1 MWISGFGFDFLS
13 DLDTNFKDGYQ
24 CHDGLWLVG
33 FDCLFD
39 LDTNVKDGYKCHD
52 GLINLDTNVK
62 DGYKCYSLIQ
72 WAKVIFMDI
81 NIEDGYRLDL
91 IVEPIWIQMLMID
104 NNARVGFQWAQV
116 IFMDTNVDDEIVN
129 CTQFWFYYWTN
140 LDTKVNDGYE
150 S

>member
-1 MWISGFGFDFLS
+1 MLGLYKKLAQVMFMDMNVEDGFVNWIKFGFDYW
-13 DLDTNFKDGYQ
+13 T
-24 CHDGLWLVG
+24 
-33 FDCLFD
+33 
-39 LDTNVKDGYKCHD
+39 
-52 GLINLDTNVK
+52 NLDTNVK